1 MTGVTCT
8 SVGLQFGGYIGRMA
22 ISVRKRIVHGLVSAG
37 LLPQGRQARTLLEV
51 PMQLRRI
58 AQPLLGRD
66 VEVEQV
72 IGSLK
77 EHGAAVVWG
86 GPGEGKSSVAMEAAC
101 RMWDAE
107 QCLGGCFLVNC
118 VGAQVAG
125 LLFTDIRIEIVYH
138 LSLLHKCLTLQGIE
152 LLYGAGARKDGD
164 ARAFVAATL
173 VPSVARCKVCDI

>member
-1 MTGVTCT
+1 
-8 SVGLQFGGYIGRMA
+8 MA
-22 ISVRKRIVHGLVSAG
+22 WWHAG
-37 LLPQGRQARTLLEV
+37 LLPKGRQARTLLEV

-66 VEVEQV
+66 AEVEQV

-101 RMWDAE
+101 RLWDAE
-107 QCLGGCFLVNC
+107 PCLGGCFLVNC

-125 LLFTDIRIEIVYH
+125 LPIMDIPVKVVDH
-138 LSLLHKCLTLQGIE
+138 LLLLHKCLTSQGNE
-152 LLYGAGARKDGD
+152 LLHGAGARKDGD
-164 ARAFVAATL
+164 ARSFVAATL